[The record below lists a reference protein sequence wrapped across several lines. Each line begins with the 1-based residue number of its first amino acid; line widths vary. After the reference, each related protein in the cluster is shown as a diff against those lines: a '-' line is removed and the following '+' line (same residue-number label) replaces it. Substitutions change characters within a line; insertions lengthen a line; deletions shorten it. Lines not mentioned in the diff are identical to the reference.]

1 MSVRRTASI
10 AATAAAAVTV
20 SAAIGTGPAMA
31 ETRTTHD
38 ARHDVVRLA
47 ADGPSTAGHV
57 VHQRRS
63 GDVISMR
70 TTYGHARVR
79 VTLRYAT
86 LAPVTSKKR
95 QVVHIVTLRTD
106 TGHRSNVSLVVS
118 RNQSQGQRL
127 FERDDSISRCRG
139 LHTRV
144 DYHRDRVRFSIPRA
158 CLSNPRWVRVGGGGG
173 VLTDRWL
180 YADDV
185 SSKGTVQDDLVLG
198 PRVHRG

>member
-1 MSVRRTASI
+1 MSVRRTVSI

-20 SAAIGTGPAMA
+20 GAAIGAGPVMA
-31 ETRTTHD
+31 ETRTIHD

-47 ADGPSTAGHV
+47 TDGPSTAGHV
-57 VHQRRS
+57 VSQRRS

-79 VTLRYAT
+79 VTLGYAT
-86 LAPVTSKKR
+86 LSPVTSENK
-95 QVVHIVTLRTD
+95 QVVHVVTLRTN
-106 TGHRSNVSLVVS
+106 TGHHSNVSLFVS
-118 RNQSQGQRL
+118 KNQPRGQRL
-127 FERDDSISRCRG
+127 FERDDSIATCKG

-144 DYHRDRVRFSIPRA
+144 DYRRDRVRFSIPRA

-173 VLTDRWL
+173 ILTDRWL

-185 SSKGTVQDDLVLG
+185 SSKSTVQDDLVLG